1 VPYDVLA
8 VVCGLLAF
16 LGGTDMA
23 SRESHRGKFAEK
35 FGMLLMIIGLL
46 SLFTGIAFIIL
57 NIW

>member
-1 VPYDVLA
+1 MPYDVLA

-46 SLFTGIAFIIL
+46 SLFTGL
-57 NIW
+57 S